1 MFRPAPHCA
10 VNVPLIEF
18 DVCEVIWYWKCPQE
32 LALGSCT
39 SFDTHIPSICGV
51 PAVVTPGDAV
61 DVGVVGDVGT
71 STLVE
76 RSKPQAPPASAA
88 ASVVTRT
95 RVRFILQTCRLRVQ
109 FCTGP
114 DEKIV

>member
-1 MFRPAPHCA
+1 MFKPPPHCA

-39 SFDTHIPSICGV
+39 SFETHVPTIGV
-51 PAVVTPGDAV
+51 TEPAGAAPPGA
-61 DVGVVGDVGT
+61 GALGALGAFGT

-76 RSKPQAPPASAA
+76 RSKPQPLA
-88 ASVVTRT
+88 ASVTAASAMVGN
-95 RVRFILQTCRLRVQ
+95 RVRFISYKPVVRTHVFVRA
-109 FCTGP
+109 T
-114 DEKIV
+114 